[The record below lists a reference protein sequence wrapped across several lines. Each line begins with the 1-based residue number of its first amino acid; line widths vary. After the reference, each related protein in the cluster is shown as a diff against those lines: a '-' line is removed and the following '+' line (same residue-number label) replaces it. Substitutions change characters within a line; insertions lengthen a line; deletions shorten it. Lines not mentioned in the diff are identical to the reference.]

1 MGSVASQLKPIQS
14 SFADDFKAEYETF
27 KKLDEN
33 LELTPRA
40 LVYHFIFSSAKI
52 QCHTQFAMILLIG
65 STGCGK
71 SSTINHLLDIGDG
84 IGNKKS
90 SSRKTSE
97 YIFTFD
103 EPKYEVRDLAM
114 SVFSSPGFNNS
125 DSIEQNACNFLSI

>member
-1 MGSVASQLKPIQS
+1 MASKRNMRLSKSLIKTQNQ
-14 SFADDFKAEYETF
+14 
-27 KKLDEN
+27 
-33 LELTPRA
+33 R
-40 LVYHFIFSSAKI
+40 
-52 QCHTQFAMILLIG
+52 HTQFAMILLIG

-125 DSIEQNACNFLSI
+125 DSIEQNACNFLSIKEYFKTHPKLKAKKINPNMVFLFGKVGDDINF